1 MATLV
6 NLCVLKA
13 MFKCTFN
20 IIFDRFSLL
29 SAQSKFRF
37 DCKFILVAILI
48 DHSLMIHDFLKNFSI
63 LLITISIS
71 FD

>member
-13 MFKCTFN
+13 MFKCAFN

-29 SAQSKFRF
+29 SAQSGFYF
-37 DCKFILVAILI
+37 DCKFILVTILT
-48 DHSLMIHDFLKNFSI
+48 DHSLMIQEFLYTS
-63 LLITISIS
+63 TISIS
-71 FD
+71 LD

>member
-13 MFKCTFN
+13 MFKCAFN

-29 SAQSKFRF
+29 SAQSGFYF
-37 DCKFILVAILI
+37 DCKFILVTILT
-48 DHSLMIHDFLKNFSI
+48 DHSLMIQEF
-63 LLITISIS
+63 
-71 FD
+71 

>member
-13 MFKCTFN
+13 MFKCAFN

-29 SAQSKFRF
+29 SVQLGFRF
-37 DCKFILVAILI
+37 DCKFILVTMLT
-48 DHSLMIHDFLKNFSI
+48 DHSLMIHDFLKNFI

-71 FD
+71 LN